1 LPFYSYAIVCL
12 LLILFVLRRESKT
25 FRDIGLAKN
34 GLTIKAVL
42 IGTVSVLIWVVF
54 MQFIYIPTIKH
65 LFVVPEYIEYN
76 FIRGNI
82 SKLIMIITAAWFIGG
97 FYEEIVFR
105 GYIQSVLD
113 KRFSKSSFTLWGV
126 IITSILFGLYHWQ
139 QEVFGIIA
147 AALGGL
153 FWGSLYKKFGNN
165 LWIPILSH

>member
-1 LPFYSYAIVCL
+1 
-12 LLILFVLRRESKT
+12 
-25 FRDIGLAKN
+25 
-34 GLTIKAVL
+34 
-42 IGTVSVLIWVVF
+42 